1 LAKFNARAE
10 TVSEKRSSA
19 KLANVIVALIP
30 ISGYYEWQ
38 DTPGAKQPWYFM
50 PRDGSPR
57 STLL

>member
-38 DTPGAKQPWYFM
+38 DTLGAKQPWYFM

-57 STLL
+57 

>member
-38 DTPGAKQPWYFM
+38 AGAKQPWYFM